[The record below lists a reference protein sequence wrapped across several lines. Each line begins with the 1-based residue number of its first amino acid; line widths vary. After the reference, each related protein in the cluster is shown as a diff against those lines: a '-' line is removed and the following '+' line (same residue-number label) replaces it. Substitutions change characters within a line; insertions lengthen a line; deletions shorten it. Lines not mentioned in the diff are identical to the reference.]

1 MTSAATHVQTQDT
14 KKVNLD
20 IFGFLQPSDKIDLG
34 VTIPHSLPK
43 ARRGLENYATARFL
57 IPRKHL
63 DAFEQDPKGY
73 VILQFEW
80 LSLML
85 LASTIAKLKAQDED
99 PNWQLIAEEW
109 PTFLYDEQAGWSEAK
124 VNQGLFR
131 GHVLVRVSRTF

>member
-1 MTSAATHVQTQDT
+1 M
-14 KKVNLD
+14 
-20 IFGFLQPSDKIDLG
+20 
-34 VTIPHSLPK
+34 
-43 ARRGLENYATARFL
+43 
-57 IPRKHL
+57 
-63 DAFEQDPKGY
+63 
-73 VILQFEW
+73 LQFKW